1 MRALLQ
7 DRKKLVASAMY
18 RSLNA
23 DRRIGNRFT
32 GPPEFNNNNNNNS
45 DDADVYN
52 DKTTAQADVEA
63 TCLLDIIQAE
73 ARQDDTTVL
82 AMLAEEQNA
91 IMVAASLTSVMCDDD
106 ISSRN
111 NNDSAPVPVP
121 PFQVNSIMINQR
133 NQVEDVLTSIRQ
145 PPGLPELL
153 IVPAGNST
161 QILPPQILPDNDN
174 FDRETLPGEGEH
186 HVPPAGLNHQQQLT
200 YRICSEY
207 FSYESRRRAGRLGG
221 FELSVGPPILLIH
234 GGPGTGKSFLV
245 SAISD
250 RAHELGL
257 GDMSCAYTGAAAS
270 NLGGGQTILSML
282 GIDMTRPGINEHLP
296 RLSPNALARLC
307 VAFQYDRPDQ
317 VAVIF
322 LDEV

>member
-1 MRALLQ
+1 M
-7 DRKKLVASAMY
+7 
-18 RSLNA
+18 
-23 DRRIGNRFT
+23 
-32 GPPEFNNNNNNNS
+32 
-45 DDADVYN
+45 
-52 DKTTAQADVEA
+52 EA

-111 NNDSAPVPVP
+111 NDDSAPVPVP

-133 NQVEDVLTSIRQ
+133 NQVEVLTSIRQ
-145 PPGLPELL
+145 PPGPPELF

-174 FDRETLPGEGEH
+174 FDRETLPREGEH

-200 YRICSEY
+200 CRICSEY

-221 FELSVGPPILLIH
+221 FELSVGPPIPDSR
-234 GGPGTGKSFLV
+234 GSRYWKV
-245 SAISD
+245 IS
-250 RAHELGL
+250 HK
-257 GDMSCAYTGAAAS
+257 CY
-270 NLGGGQTILSML
+270 I
-282 GIDMTRPGINEHLP
+282 
-296 RLSPNALARLC
+296 
-307 VAFQYDRPDQ
+307 
-317 VAVIF
+317 
-322 LDEV
+322 